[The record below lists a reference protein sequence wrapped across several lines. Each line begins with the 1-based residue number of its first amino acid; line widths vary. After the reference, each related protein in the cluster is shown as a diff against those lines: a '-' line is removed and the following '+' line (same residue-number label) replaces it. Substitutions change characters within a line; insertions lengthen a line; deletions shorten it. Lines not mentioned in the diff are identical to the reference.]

1 MKGCDAVIG
10 ADIHCRVEV
19 YNRETQKWEKIYMY
33 VPDKY
38 TPGRLCEVEPYNGRR
53 YMMFGVLAGI
63 RYMVEPIVQP
73 RGIPNDVS
81 HGVLC
86 DWEQEEDWCHTPSWL
101 TLAELRL
108 ATKDKERYN
117 KEERRSLRPLIDGID
132 FIVDASWRY
141 VEDSEV
147 RLVFWFDN

>member
-1 MKGCDAVIG
+1 MGCD
-10 ADIHCRVEV
+10 IHTRVEV

-33 VPDKY
+33 FSDKY
-38 TPGRLCEVEPYNGRR
+38 ILGRFREVEPYNGRC
-53 YMMFGVLAGI
+53 YMMFGILAGV
-63 RYMVEPIVQP
+63 RYMVDPIVQP
-73 RGIPNDVS
+73 RGIPNDIS
-81 HGVLC
+81 HGVLV
-86 DWEQEEDWCHTPSWL
+86 DWDNESEWCHTPSWL

-117 KEERRSLRPLIDGID
+117 KEERRSLKPLINGID
-132 FIVDASWRY
+132 FMVESSWRY